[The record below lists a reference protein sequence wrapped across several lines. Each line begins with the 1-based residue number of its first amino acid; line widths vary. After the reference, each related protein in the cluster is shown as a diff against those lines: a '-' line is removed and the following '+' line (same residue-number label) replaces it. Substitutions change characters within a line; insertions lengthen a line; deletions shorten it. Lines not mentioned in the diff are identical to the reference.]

1 MTGSMDRRAGFL
13 VLAVLVVLV
22 TAALPAYAD
31 YPPTVNPKKPT
42 HERVP
47 PPTTTPRPA
56 SQFKSLSVPTPLPTP
71 QSEGLPTT
79 GAMIL
84 REVAV
89 GLSLLTIG
97 GTVLVLARRRRFGT

>member
-1 MTGSMDRRAGFL
+1 MTGRMNRRAGFL

-31 YPPTVNPKKPT
+31 YPPTVPPETPT

-47 PPTTTPRPA
+47 PPSTTPLPA
-56 SQFKSLSVPTPLPTP
+56 SQVKSLSLPTLQP
-71 QSEGLPTT
+71 EGLPTT
-79 GAMIL
+79 GATIL

-89 GLSLLTIG
+89 GLSLLVIG
-97 GTVLVLARRRRFGT
+97 GTVLALTRRRRFGT